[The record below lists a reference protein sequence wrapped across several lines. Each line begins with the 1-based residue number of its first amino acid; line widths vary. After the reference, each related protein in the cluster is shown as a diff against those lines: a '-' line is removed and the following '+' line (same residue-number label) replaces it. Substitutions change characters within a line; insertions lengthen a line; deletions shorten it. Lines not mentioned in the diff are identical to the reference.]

1 MKAIAILV
9 LTVSTLF
16 IWVASSP
23 MSLDASALTPSAQVA
38 ASKAPA
44 VPPQRSATATSD
56 QGALTA
62 PVALLLQGL
71 VFLACG
77 SLWPGKSKSST
88 SAAITPVA
96 VPGIEHL
103 RN

>member
-1 MKAIAILV
+1 MRALAILV

-16 IWVASSP
+16 IWIASSP
-23 MSLDASALTPSAQVA
+23 MSLDASALTPSAQFV
-38 ASKAPA
+38 
-44 VPPQRSATATSD
+44 VPTARPQPATSAVSD
-56 QGALTA
+56 RGALAA

-77 SLWPGKSKSST
+77 SLWPEKSKTSS
-88 SAAITPVA
+88 SAPVRGVV
-96 VPGIEHL
+96 VPRVEQL

>member
-23 MSLDASALTPSAQVA
+23 MSLDASALTPSAQVV
-38 ASKAPA
+38 ASKASPVQSQQGTA
-44 VPPQRSATATSD
+44 DSDHVP
-56 QGALTA
+56 LTA

-77 SLWPGKSKSST
+77 SLWPRKSEPST
-88 SAAITPVA
+88 SAAGNA
-96 VPGIEHL
+96 VVIREVEHL